1 MTLALVDWALRL
13 VNDPPVDIFCFI
25 ALSHIPAFMLHH
37 QLHRKTLANGIVA
50 IAVNNP
56 STDIMAARLFFRA
69 GSRYDTIP
77 GTGHLMATVM
87 TKGTSR
93 QSSMEIAE
101 RVESIG
107 ASLGTESTT
116 DYFLVSLKTISADF
130 GEMLKLTSEIVRD
143 PSFPEHEVELE
154 KRLTLQ
160 SIRSQREQPFSIAFA
175 ELRSAMYAD
184 HPYALSTLGT
194 EASVETLT
202 REELQRYHRTH
213 LRPDNLIVTLVGCID
228 PEQAIAQFE
237 ASFGDWQPPDLPI
250 FRPSLPSLTSH
261 PHRVGFAQETQQ
273 SIVMLGYLAPSVL
286 PADTSDLPI
295 GETDPRNNLAACLA
309 AAVTPDNSA
318 RFNSNGLDND
328 VPSDYAALKLLNTY
342 LGNGLS
348 SRLFVELREKRGLA
362 YDVSAF
368 YPTRVETSQFVTY
381 IGTAPQN
388 TEIALDG
395 LKFEVDRLTDCLL
408 DDEELDTAKSKLLGQ
423 YALGKQTNAQI
434 AQILGWYEAI
444 GLGTGF
450 DAAFPAAIEAVTA
463 ESARETARRYFRD
476 PYVAVV
482 GPEAAIAPVLQVT
495 TSC

>member
-1 MTLALVDWALRL
+1 MSCSLS
-13 VNDPPVDIFCFI
+13 FI
-25 ALSHIPAFMLHH
+25 ALSHIPASMLHH
-37 QLHRKTLANGIVA
+37 QLHRKTLSNGIVA

-69 GSRYDTIP
+69 GSRYDIIP

-101 RVESIG
+101 QVESIG

-143 PSFPEHEVELE
+143 PSFPEQEVELE

-160 SIRSQREQPFSIAFA
+160 SIRSQREQPFSIAFS

-194 EASVETLT
+194 EASVATLT
-202 REELQRYHRTH
+202 PEELRHYHRTH
-213 LRPDNLIVTLVGCID
+213 LRPDNLVVTLVGCLD
-228 PEQAIAQFE
+228 PEQAIALFE
-237 ASFGDWQPPDLPI
+237 ATFGDWQNPDQPILRPALPRLTP
-250 FRPSLPSLTSH
+250 RPQ
-261 PHRVGFAQETQQ
+261 RVGLAQDTQQ
-273 SIVMLGYLAPSVL
+273 SIIMLGYLAPSVL
-286 PADTSDLPI
+286 ATDSTSNPSNVSI
-295 GETDPRNNLAACLA
+295 GQTDPRSDLETRFA
-309 AAVTPDNSA
+309 AAMTPNDAASLSA
-318 RFNSNGLDND
+318 SLLPAGI
-328 VPSDYAALKLLNTY
+328 PSDYAALKLLNTY

-368 YPTRVETSQFVTY
+368 YPTRVEASQFAAY

-395 LKFEVDRLTDCLL
+395 LKFEIDRLTDCLL
-408 DDEELDTAKSKLLGQ
+408 NDEELETAKSKLLGQ

-450 DAAFPAAIEAVTA
+450 DAAFPVAIEAVTA
-463 ESARETARRYFRD
+463 EAARETARRYFRD
-476 PYVAVV
+476 PYVSVV
-482 GPEAAIAPVLQVT
+482 GPEEAIAPVLHVAAT
-495 TSC
+495 C

>member
-1 MTLALVDWALRL
+1 
-13 VNDPPVDIFCFI
+13 
-25 ALSHIPAFMLHH
+25 MLHH
-37 QLHRKTLANGIVA
+37 QLHRKTLSNGIVA

-56 STDIMAARLFFRA
+56 SSDIMAARLFFRA

-101 RVESIG
+101 QVESIG

-143 PSFPEHEVELE
+143 PAFPEPEVELE

-202 REELQRYHRTH
+202 RDVLCHYHRAH
-213 LRPDNLIVTLVGCID
+213 LRPDNLVVTLVGCLD

-237 ASFGDWQPPDLPI
+237 ATFGDWQNPDQPI
-250 FRPSLPSLTSH
+250 VRPSLPRLTPQ
-261 PHRVGFAQETQQ
+261 PHRVGLAQDTQQ

-286 PADTSDLPI
+286 APDVPI
-295 GETDPRNNLAACLA
+295 RLTDSCDDRSSQVPRTETPSPSRM
-309 AAVTPDNSA
+309 VT
-318 RFNSNGLDND
+318 GI
-328 VPSDYAALKLLNTY
+328 PSDYAALKLLNTY

-368 YPTRVETSQFVTY
+368 YPTRVDVSQFVTY
-381 IGTAPQN
+381 IGTAPHN

-395 LKFEVDRLTDCLL
+395 LKFEIDRLTDCLL
-408 DDEELDTAKSKLLGQ
+408 DDEELETAKRKLLGQ

-450 DAAFPAAIEAVTA
+450 DAA
-463 ESARETARRYFRD
+463 
-476 PYVAVV
+476 
-482 GPEAAIAPVLQVT
+482 
-495 TSC
+495 

>member
-1 MTLALVDWALRL
+1 
-13 VNDPPVDIFCFI
+13 
-25 ALSHIPAFMLHH
+25 MLHN
-37 QLHRKTLANGIVA
+37 QIHRKTLSNGIVA
-50 IAVNNP
+50 IAINNP
-56 STDIMAARLFFRA
+56 STDIMAARMFFRS

-101 RVESIG
+101 QVESIG

-154 KRLTLQ
+154 KRLALQ
-160 SIRSQREQPFSIAFA
+160 SIRSQREQPFSIAFS

-184 HPYALSTLGT
+184 HPYAQSTLGT

-202 REELQRYHRTH
+202 RKDLQHYHRTH

-237 ASFGDWQPPDLPI
+237 ASFGDWQNPSEPI
-250 FRPSLPSLTSH
+250 SRPSFPSLTPR

-273 SIVMLGYLAPSVL
+273 SIIMLGYLAPSVL
-286 PADTSDLPI
+286 AADVSDFP
-295 GETDPRNNLAACLA
+295 TDRTDQQDDLAARLT
-309 AAVTPDNSA
+309 AAVNTDDAADSVS
-318 RFNSNGLDND
+318 FNHG
-328 VPSDYAALKLLNTY
+328 VIPSDYAALKLLNTY

-408 DDEELDTAKSKLLGQ
+408 DDEELETAKSKLLGQ

-463 ESARETARRYFRD
+463 EAARETARRYLRD
-476 PYVAVV
+476 PYVSVV
-482 GPEAAIAPVLQVT
+482 GPQEAIDPVLQVT
-495 TSC
+495 ASC

>member
-1 MTLALVDWALRL
+1 
-13 VNDPPVDIFCFI
+13 
-25 ALSHIPAFMLHH
+25 MLHH
-37 QLHRKTLANGIVA
+37 QLHRKTLSNGIVA

-56 STDIMAARLFFRA
+56 STDIMAARMFFRA
-69 GSRYDTIP
+69 GSRYDAIP

-101 RVESIG
+101 QVESIG
-107 ASLGTESTT
+107 ASLGTESSA
-116 DYFLVSLKTISADF
+116 DYFLVSLKTISSDF

-160 SIRSQREQPFSIAFA
+160 SIRSQREQPFSIAFS

-202 REELQRYHRTH
+202 RDELQRYHRTH

-237 ASFGDWQPPDLPI
+237 ASFGDWQNPDQPI
-250 FRPSLPSLTSH
+250 ARPSLPSVTPR

-273 SIVMLGYLAPSVL
+273 SIVMLGYLTPSVL
-286 PADTSDLPI
+286 AAGASNFPTTQEDD
-295 GETDPRNNLAACLA
+295 LAARLA
-309 AAVTPDNSA
+309 ATVTPEDSA
-318 RFNSNGLDND
+318 SFDQCVIS
-328 VPSDYAALKLLNTY
+328 SDYAALKLLNTY

-368 YPTRVETSQFVTY
+368 YPTRIDTSQFVTY

-395 LKFEVDRLTDCLL
+395 LKFEADRLMDCLL
-408 DDEELDTAKSKLLGQ
+408 DDEELETAKSKLLGQ

-450 DAAFPAAIEAVTA
+450 DAAFPVAIEAVTA

-476 PYVAVV
+476 PYVSVV
-482 GPEAAIAPVLQVT
+482 GPQEAIDPVLQVT
-495 TSC
+495 ASC